1 MPELAE
7 VETVCR
13 LMRDVLV
20 GKRITRVEVVPD
32 SIVFESSRRNIED
45 ALAGRTVRAIGRR
58 GKTFWIEL
66 ASPGPTVYGHLGMTG
81 WIREVGPAVR
91 NGIRLQA
98 HGDAPLDDNNGR
110 PRFLK
115 LLLEVR
121 GGRGIAFT
129 DARRLGRIW
138 LGPDP
143 ADEKRVQRLGRDAF
157 DDLPSAK
164 ELAALFARRKI
175 PIKALLLDQSALAG
189 LGNWLADEVLY
200 HARLAPQRLASSLD
214 AREVTALR
222 RAIRTVVGHAVKVG
236 ADHQRFPRTWL
247 FEHRWGGS
255 RGSRQINGHPIR
267 RDVVGGRTTA
277 WVPAVQK

>member
-13 LMRDVLV
+13 LMRDVLA
-20 GKRITRVEVVPD
+20 GKRITRVEVAPD
-32 SIVFESSRRNIED
+32 PLVFQSSRQNIED
-45 ALAGRTVRAIGRR
+45 ALARRTVKAIGRR
-58 GKTFWIEL
+58 GKTFWIAL
-66 ASPGPTVYGHLGMTG
+66 AGPGPTVYGHLGMSG
-81 WIREVGPAVR
+81 WIRAVGRAAHK
-91 NGIRLQA
+91 GTRLQA
-98 HGDAPLDDNNGR
+98 HGDAPFDDEAGR

-129 DARRLGRIW
+129 DPRRLGRIW
-138 LGPDP
+138 LGPSP
-143 ADEKRVQRLGRDAF
+143 EEEKRVQRLGRDAY
-157 DDLPSAK
+157 DDLPSVT

-175 PIKALLLDQSALAG
+175 PIKAVLLDQGVLAG

-200 HARLAPQRLASSLD
+200 HARIAPQRPAPSLD
-214 AREVTALR
+214 ARELSALR

-236 ADHQRFPRTWL
+236 ADHERFPRSWL
-247 FEHRWGGS
+247 FEHRWGGA
-255 RGSRQINGHPIR
+255 RGSQQIGGHAIR
-267 RDVVGGRTTA
+267 RDEVAGRTTA

>member
-13 LMRDVLV
+13 LMREVLV
-20 GKRITRVEVVPD
+20 GTRITRVEVVAD
-32 SIVFESSRRNIED
+32 ALVFESSRRNIED
-45 ALAGRTVRAIGRR
+45 AFAGRTVRAIGRR

-66 ASPGPTVYGHLGMTG
+66 SGPGPTVYGHLGMTG
-81 WIREVGPAVR
+81 WIREVGSV
-91 NGIRLQA
+91 GGTRLQA
-98 HGDAPLDDNNGR
+98 HGDAPLDDENGR

-115 LLLEVR
+115 LLLEGR

-129 DARRLGRIW
+129 DPRRLGRIW
-138 LGPDP
+138 LGPEP
-143 ADEKRVQRLGRDAF
+143 AQEPRVQRLGRDAF
-157 DDLPSAK
+157 DDLPSTK

-189 LGNWLADEVLY
+189 LGNWMADEVLY
-200 HARLAPQRLASSLD
+200 HARIAPQRLASSLD
-214 AREVTALR
+214 PREVSALR

-236 ADHQRFPRTWL
+236 ADHHRYPRTWL

-255 RGSRQINGHPIR
+255 RGSQQINGHAIR
-267 RDVVGGRTTA
+267 RDEVGGRTTA

>member
-13 LMRDVLV
+13 LMREILV
-20 GKRITRVEVVPD
+20 GKRIARVEVVPD
-32 SIVFESSRRNIED
+32 AIVFQRARKNIED
-45 ALAGRTVRAIGRR
+45 ALANRTVRAVGRR

-66 ASPGPTVYGHLGMTG
+66 AGPGPTVYGHLGMTG
-81 WIREVGPAVR
+81 WIREVGR
-91 NGIRLQA
+91 DSTRLQA
-98 HGDAPLDDNNGR
+98 HGDAPFDDETGR

-115 LLLEVR
+115 LLIGVR
-121 GGRGIAFT
+121 GGRAIAFT

-138 LGPDP
+138 LGGDP
-143 ADEKRVQRLGRDAF
+143 ADEPRIQRLGRDAY
-157 DDLPSAK
+157 DDLPSPK

-175 PIKALLLDQSALAG
+175 PIKALLLDQGALAG

-200 HARLAPQRLASSLD
+200 QARIAPQRIASSLD
-214 AREVTALR
+214 AREVAALR
-222 RAIRTVVGHAVKVG
+222 RAIHKVVSHAVKVS
-236 ADHQRFPRTWL
+236 ADHRRFPRTWL

-255 RGSRQINGHPIR
+255 RDSQQINGHAIR
-267 RDVVGGRTTA
+267 RDEVGGRTTA

>member
-20 GKRITRVEVVPD
+20 GKRLTHVEVVAD
-32 SIVFESSRRNIED
+32 SLVFQSSRRNIED
-45 ALAGRTVRAIGRR
+45 AFAGRTVRAIGRR

-66 ASPGPTVYGHLGMTG
+66 SGPGPTVYGHLGMSG
-81 WIREVGPAVR
+81 WIREVGREGV
-91 NGIRLQA
+91 RLQS
-98 HGDAPLDDNNGR
+98 HGDAPLDDEEGR

-129 DARRLGRIW
+129 DPRRLGRIW
-138 LGPDP
+138 LGGDPDE
-143 ADEKRVQRLGRDAF
+143 EKRVQRLGRDAY
-157 DDLPSAK
+157 DDLPSPK
-164 ELAALFARRKI
+164 ELAALLARRKI
-175 PIKALLLDQSALAG
+175 PIKALLLDQGMLAG
-189 LGNWLADEVLY
+189 IGNWLADEVLY
-200 HARLAPQRLASSLD
+200 HARIAPHRIASSLD
-214 AREVTALR
+214 AREVSALH

-236 ADHQRFPRTWL
+236 ADSERYPRTWL

-255 RGSRQINGHPIR
+255 RGSQQINGHAIR
-267 RDVVGGRTTA
+267 RDEVGGRTTA

>member
-20 GKRITRVEVVPD
+20 GKRITRVEVVAD
-32 SIVFESSRRNIED
+32 SLVFESSRRNIED
-45 ALAGRTVRAIGRR
+45 ALAGRTVKAIGRR

-66 ASPGPTVYGHLGMTG
+66 AGPGPTVYGHLGMTG
-81 WIREVGPAVR
+81 WIREVGR
-91 NGIRLQA
+91 DSIRLQA
-98 HGDAPLDDNNGR
+98 HGDAPLDDEHGR

-115 LLLEVR
+115 LLLEAR

-129 DARRLGRIW
+129 DPRRLGRIW
-138 LGPDP
+138 LGSDP
-143 ADEKRVQRLGRDAF
+143 AEEKRVQRLGRDAF
-157 DDLPSAK
+157 DDLPSPK

-175 PIKALLLDQSALAG
+175 PIKALLLDQGALAG

-200 HARLAPQRLASSLD
+200 QARIAPQRIASSLD
-214 AREVTALR
+214 AREVSALR

-236 ADHQRFPRTWL
+236 ADSDRYPRTWL
-247 FEHRWGGS
+247 FEHRWGGT
-255 RGSRQINGHPIR
+255 RGAQQINGHAIR
-267 RDVVGGRTTA
+267 RDEVGGRTTA

>member
-13 LMRDVLV
+13 VMRRVLV
-20 GKRITRVEVVPD
+20 GKRITRVEVAAD
-32 SIVFESSRRNIED
+32 TLVFESPRRNIED
-45 ALAGRTVRAIGRR
+45 ALEGRTVRGIGRR

-66 ASPGPTVYGHLGMTG
+66 AGAGPTVYGHLGMSG
-81 WIREVGPAVR
+81 WIREIGGH
-91 NGIRLQA
+91 NGVRLQA
-98 HGDAPLDDNNGR
+98 HGDAPLDDEAGR

-115 LLLEVR
+115 LLLEAR
-121 GGRGIAFT
+121 GGGAIAFT
-129 DARRLGRIW
+129 DPRRLGRIW

-143 ADEKRVQRLGRDAF
+143 ADERRIRRLGRDAF
-157 DDLPSAK
+157 DDLPSPK

-175 PIKALLLDQSALAG
+175 PIKALLLDQGALAG

-200 HARLAPQRLASSLD
+200 QARLAPHRLASSLD
-214 AREVTALR
+214 ASEVASLR

-236 ADHQRFPRTWL
+236 ADSERYPRTWL

-255 RGSRQINGHPIR
+255 RGSQQINGHAIR
-267 RDVVGGRTTA
+267 RDEVGGRTTA
-277 WVPAVQK
+277 WVPALQK

>member
-13 LMRDVLV
+13 VMRDVLV
-20 GKRITRVEVVPD
+20 GQRIKHVEVVAD
-32 SIVFESSRRNIED
+32 SIVFQSSRKNIED

-66 ASPGPTVYGHLGMTG
+66 SGPGPTVYGHLGMTG
-81 WIREVGPAVR
+81 WIREVGR
-91 NGIRLQA
+91 DSTRLQA
-98 HGDAPLDDNNGR
+98 HGDAPFDDENGR

-115 LLLEVR
+115 LLIEAR
-121 GGRGIAFT
+121 NGRGIAFT

-138 LGPDP
+138 LGGDPD
-143 ADEKRVQRLGRDAF
+143 DEKRIQRLGRDAL
-157 DDLPSAK
+157 DDLPSLK

-175 PIKALLLDQSALAG
+175 PIKAVLLDQGALAG

-200 HARLAPQRLASSLD
+200 QARIAPKRIASSLTE
-214 AREVTALR
+214 REVSALR
-222 RAIRTVVGHAVKVG
+222 RAIRTVVGHAVKVS
-236 ADHQRFPRTWL
+236 ADHTRFPRTWL

-255 RGSRQINGHPIR
+255 RGSQQINGHSIR
-267 RDVVGGRTTA
+267 RDEVGGRTTA

>member
-13 LMRDVLV
+13 VMRHVLV
-20 GKRITRVEVVPD
+20 GKRITRVEIAAD
-32 SIVFESSRRNIED
+32 SLVFQSSRRNLED
-45 ALAGRTVRAIGRR
+45 ALAGRTVRGIGRR

-66 ASPGPTVYGHLGMTG
+66 AGAGPTVYGHLGMSG
-81 WIREVGPAVR
+81 WIREVGGESGV
-91 NGIRLQA
+91 RLQA
-98 HGDAPLDDNNGR
+98 HGDAPLDDEAGR

-115 LLLEVR
+115 LLLEAR
-121 GGRGIAFT
+121 GGRAIAFT
-129 DARRLGRIW
+129 DPRRLGRIW

-143 ADEKRVQRLGRDAF
+143 EDERRVQRLGRDAF

-175 PIKALLLDQSALAG
+175 PIKALLLDQGALAG

-200 HARLAPQRLASSLD
+200 HARIAPHRLASSLD
-214 AREVTALR
+214 AREVAALR

-236 ADHQRFPRTWL
+236 ADSDRYPRSWL

-255 RGSRQINGHPIR
+255 RGSQQIDGHAIK
-267 RDVVGGRTTA
+267 RDEVGGRTTA

>member
-20 GKRITRVEVVPD
+20 GKRITHVEIVPD
-32 SIVFESSRRNIED
+32 AIVFQSARKNIED
-45 ALAGRTVRAIGRR
+45 ALANRTVRAIGRR

-66 ASPGPTVYGHLGMTG
+66 AGPGPTVYGHLGMTG
-81 WIREVGPAVR
+81 WIREVGR
-91 NGIRLQA
+91 DSTRLQA
-98 HGDAPLDDNNGR
+98 HGDAPFDDETGR

-115 LLLEVR
+115 LLIEAR
-121 GGRGIAFT
+121 GGRAIAFT

-138 LGPDP
+138 LGGDP
-143 ADEKRVQRLGRDAF
+143 ADEKRVQRLGRDAY
-157 DDLPSAK
+157 DDLPSSK

-175 PIKALLLDQSALAG
+175 PIKALLLDQTALAG

-200 HARLAPQRLASSLD
+200 HARIAPQRIASSLD
-214 AREVTALR
+214 AREVSALR
-222 RAIRTVVGHAVKVG
+222 RAIRTVVGHAVKVS
-236 ADHQRFPRTWL
+236 ADHERFPRTWL

-255 RGSRQINGHPIR
+255 RGSQQINGHAIR
-267 RDVVGGRTTA
+267 RDEVGGRTTA

>member
-20 GKRITRVEVVPD
+20 GKRITRIEVVPD
-32 SIVFESSRRNIED
+32 ALVFESSRRNIED
-45 ALAGRTVRAIGRR
+45 ALVGRTVRAIGRR

-66 ASPGPTVYGHLGMTG
+66 AGPGPTVYGHLGMSG
-81 WIREVGPAVR
+81 WIRELGTR
-91 NGIRLQA
+91 DGTRLQA
-98 HGDAPLDDNNGR
+98 HGDAPLDDEHGR

-115 LLLEVR
+115 LLLEAR

-129 DARRLGRIW
+129 DPRRLGRIW

-143 ADEKRVQRLGRDAF
+143 AHEKRVQRLGRDAF
-157 DDLPSAK
+157 DDLPASN

-175 PIKALLLDQSALAG
+175 PIKALLLDQGALAG

-200 HARLAPQRLASSLD
+200 HARIAPQRLASSLD
-214 AREVTALR
+214 VREVSALR

-236 ADHQRFPRTWL
+236 ADSDRYPRTWL
-247 FEHRWGGS
+247 FGHRWGGS

-267 RDVVGGRTTA
+267 RDEVGGRTTA

>member
-13 LMRDVLV
+13 VMRDVLV
-20 GKRITRVEVVPD
+20 GKRVARVEVVPD
-32 SIVFESSRRNIED
+32 SIVFQSSRKNIED
-45 ALAGRTVRAIGRR
+45 ALANRTVRAIGRR

-66 ASPGPTVYGHLGMTG
+66 AGAGPTVYGPHGMCG
-81 WIREVGPAVR
+81 WIREVGR
-91 NGIRLQA
+91 DSTRLQA
-98 HGDAPLDDNNGR
+98 HGDAPFDDEHGR

-115 LLLEVR
+115 LLIEAR
-121 GGRGIAFT
+121 GGRAIAFT

-138 LGPDP
+138 LGGDP
-143 ADEKRVQRLGRDAF
+143 ADEKRVQRLGRDAY
-157 DDLPSAK
+157 DDLPSSK

-175 PIKALLLDQSALAG
+175 PIKALLLDQTALAG

-200 HARLAPQRLASSLD
+200 QARIAPHRIAAALD
-214 AREVTALR
+214 PREVAALR
-222 RAIRTVVGHAVKVG
+222 RAIRTVVGHAVKVS
-236 ADHQRFPRTWL
+236 ADHGRFPRTWL

-255 RGSRQINGHPIR
+255 RGSQQINGHAIR
-267 RDVVGGRTTA
+267 RDEVGGRTTA

>member
-13 LMRDVLV
+13 LMRRVLV
-20 GKRITRVEVVPD
+20 GKRITRVEVVAD
-32 SIVFESSRRNIED
+32 ALVFQASRKNVED
-45 ALAGRTVRAIGRR
+45 ALSGRTVKAIGRR

-66 ASPGPTVYGHLGMTG
+66 AGAGPTVYGHLGMSG
-81 WIREVGPAVR
+81 WIREVGR
-91 NGIRLQA
+91 EGTRLQA
-98 HGDAPLDDNNGR
+98 HGDAPLDDENGR

-115 LLLEVR
+115 LLIEAR

-129 DARRLGRIW
+129 DPRRLGRIW

-143 ADEKRVQRLGRDAF
+143 ADEKRVKRLGRDAF
-157 DDLPSAK
+157 DDLPSPK

-175 PIKALLLDQSALAG
+175 PIKALLLDQGALAG
-189 LGNWLADEVLY
+189 LGNWLVDEVLY
-200 HARLAPQRLASSLD
+200 QARIAPQRLAPSLA
-214 AREVTALR
+214 AREVSALH
-222 RAIRTVVGHAVKVG
+222 RAIRTVVGHAVKVS
-236 ADHQRFPRTWL
+236 ADHRRFPRSWL

-255 RGSRQINGHPIR
+255 RGSQQIGGHAIH
-267 RDVVGGRTTA
+267 RDEVGGRTTA

>member
-13 LMRDVLV
+13 VMRDVLV
-20 GKRITRVEVVPD
+20 GKRIARVEVVPD
-32 SIVFESSRRNIED
+32 SIVFQSSRKNVED
-45 ALAGRTVRAIGRR
+45 ALAKRTVRAIGRR

-66 ASPGPTVYGHLGMTG
+66 AGAGPTVYGHLGMSG
-81 WIREVGPAVR
+81 WIREVGR
-91 NGIRLQA
+91 DSTRLQA
-98 HGDAPLDDNNGR
+98 HGDAPFDDENGR

-115 LLLEVR
+115 LLIEAR

-138 LGPDP
+138 LGGDP
-143 ADEKRVQRLGRDAF
+143 ADEKRIQRLGRDAY
-157 DDLPSAK
+157 DDLPSPK

-175 PIKALLLDQSALAG
+175 PIKALLLDQTALAG

-200 HARLAPQRLASSLD
+200 QARIAPHRIAAALD
-214 AREVTALR
+214 PREVAALR
-222 RAIRTVVGHAVKVG
+222 RAIRTVVGHAVKVS
-236 ADHQRFPRTWL
+236 ADHRRFPRTWL

-255 RGSRQINGHPIR
+255 RGSRQINGHAIR
-267 RDVVGGRTTA
+267 RDEVGGRTTA